1 MKLTFLGTGTS
12 QGVPVIGCTCEVC
25 TSINPKDHRLR
36 TSAMIELDG
45 LNLVVDSG
53 PDFRQ
58 QMLRQ
63 KVDRVDAILFTHEHK
78 DHVAGLDDVRPF
90 NFKYKRDMP
99 IYCTKRVHESLK
111 REYMYIFDDQFS
123 YPGIPKIK
131 TNLIENKPFII
142 QDVQITPVEVWHHK
156 LPVFGYRIGDV
167 AYITDANRIEP
178 SEKEKLRG
186 LKVLVINALR
196 KEQHISHFTL
206 AEAIELGQELE
217 AEHVYFTHI
226 SHLLGKHE
234 QIAEELPSNMELAY
248 DGLSVI
254 IR

>member
-1 MKLTFLGTGTS
+1 M
-12 QGVPVIGCTCEVC
+12 
-25 TSINPKDHRLR
+25 
-36 TSAMIELDG
+36 
-45 LNLVVDSG
+45 
-53 PDFRQ
+53 
-58 QMLRQ
+58 
-63 KVDRVDAILFTHEHK
+63 
-78 DHVAGLDDVRPF
+78 
-90 NFKYKRDMP
+90 YKR
-99 IYCTKRVHESLK
+99 
-111 REYMYIFDDQFS
+111 Q
-123 YPGIPKIK
+123 
-131 TNLIENKPFII
+131 I

-167 AYITDANRIEP
+167 AYITDSNRIEP
-178 SEKEKLRG
+178 SEKEKIRG

>member
-1 MKLTFLGTGTS
+1 
-12 QGVPVIGCTCEVC
+12 
-25 TSINPKDHRLR
+25 
-36 TSAMIELDG
+36 
-45 LNLVVDSG
+45 
-53 PDFRQ
+53 
-58 QMLRQ
+58 
-63 KVDRVDAILFTHEHK
+63 
-78 DHVAGLDDVRPF
+78 
-90 NFKYKRDMP
+90 
-99 IYCTKRVHESLK
+99 
-111 REYMYIFDDQFS
+111 MYIFDDQFS

-178 SEKEKLRG
+178 SEKEKLKG

>member
-12 QGVPVIGCTCEVC
+12 QGVPVIGCSCEVC

-36 TSAMIELDG
+36 TSAMIEVDG

-58 QMLRQ
+58 QILRQ

-111 REYMYIFDDQFS
+111 REYTYIFDDQFS